1 MRKNSPPTAVF
12 RMIHLREK
20 KEEKNHERKKKRE
33 FLFLL
38 RASALGRI
46 GPKFGSWIMGLAAK
60 DAKNM

>member
-1 MRKNSPPTAVF
+1 
-12 RMIHLREK
+12 MIHLREK
-20 KEEKNHERKKKRE
+20 KEEKNQKMKEKKRE